1 MRMDALRKVSFEEG
15 QESAVHLWNQARETG
30 EDFLYQLNRQVRRN
44 PWKAVAIALA
54 AGLITGVILSRP
66 IRD

>member
-44 PWKAVAIALA
+44 PWKAVAIAAA
-54 AGLITGVILSRP
+54 AGLIMGAILSRP
-66 IRD
+66 LKG